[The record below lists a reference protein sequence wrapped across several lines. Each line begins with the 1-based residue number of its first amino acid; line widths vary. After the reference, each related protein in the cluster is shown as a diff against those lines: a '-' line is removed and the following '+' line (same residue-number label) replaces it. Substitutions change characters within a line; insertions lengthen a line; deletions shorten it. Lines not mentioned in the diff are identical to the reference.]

1 MIRESVARM
10 KRNVG
15 CLFRKEVLRMPKNVK
30 TIRRVTIRLNR
41 DLLYRF
47 RMVCRMDDRSPNQKI
62 RFMTASTWPD
72 FEKRIEKIETEAH
85 NGG

>member
-1 MIRESVARM
+1 M

-62 RFMTASTWPD
+62 RFMIRQYVAD

>member
-1 MIRESVARM
+1 
-10 KRNVG
+10 
-15 CLFRKEVLRMPKNVK
+15 MPKNVK

-62 RFMTASTWPD
+62 RFMIRQYVAD

>member
-1 MIRESVARM
+1 
-10 KRNVG
+10 
-15 CLFRKEVLRMPKNVK
+15 MPKNVK

-47 RMVCRMDDRSPNQKI
+47 RMVCRMDDRFPNQKI
-62 RFMTASTWPD
+62 RFMIRQYVAD

>member
-1 MIRESVARM
+1 
-10 KRNVG
+10 
-15 CLFRKEVLRMPKNVK
+15 MPKNVK
-30 TIRRVTIRLNR
+30 IIRRVTIRLNR

-62 RFMTASTWPD
+62 RFMIRQYVAD

>member
-1 MIRESVARM
+1 
-10 KRNVG
+10 
-15 CLFRKEVLRMPKNVK
+15 MPKNVK

-47 RMVCRMDDRSPNQKI
+47 RMVCHMDDRSPNQKI
-62 RFMTASTWPD
+62 RFMIRQYVAD

>member
-1 MIRESVARM
+1 
-10 KRNVG
+10 
-15 CLFRKEVLRMPKNVK
+15 MPKNVK
-30 TIRRVTIRLNR
+30 TIRRVTISLNR

-62 RFMTASTWPD
+62 SFMIRQYVAD